1 MLVSYIQQPDGKEAL
16 IHSQSVVVITLA
28 PPTGSNEKRN
38 LNNNTLSE
46 AGLWDIVSRGKSGL
60 TLHVFSVQQHIIQ
73 KIDQK
78 P

>member
-1 MLVSYIQQPDGKEAL
+1 MEKMHWS
-16 IHSQSVVVITLA
+16 IHNQFSPLLLPR
-28 PPTGSNEKRN
+28 PPGSNEKRN
-38 LNNNTLSE
+38 LNNNNKLSE
-46 AGLWDIVSRGKSGL
+46 AGLWDIGSRGNSGL

>member
-1 MLVSYIQQPDGKEAL
+1 MEKRHWSINNQLSSLLLPRLPA
-16 IHSQSVVVITLA
+16 
-28 PPTGSNEKRN
+28 SNEKRN

>member
-1 MLVSYIQQPDGKEAL
+1 MEKRHWS
-16 IHSQSVVVITLA
+16 IHNRFSSLLS
-28 PPTGSNEKRN
+28 PRLPGSNEKRN
-38 LNNNTLSE
+38 LNNNKLSE
-46 AGLWDIVSRGKSGL
+46 AGLWDIGSRGNSGL